1 MRLALACACLALACD
16 RPPAPVAAAQ
26 PAPPAPPPA
35 PPPVQPPAPPAPVP
49 KASPSPDGALP
60 CLDPPP
66 PGLACIPGGPFIRG
80 SDPREDGPENTRPRA
95 TVWLQTYYVDIYE
108 VTHAQYK
115 ACESS
120 KNCPPAGPRYDD
132 YDRPRQPIVGVSW
145 YDAIAY
151 CTAQGK
157 HLPTEAQWE
166 KAARGPDG
174 ALHPWGDEPATCER
188 AIIKEKGR
196 RSCGVRQQ
204 GERPDKG
211 RTFEVGARPP
221 GAHGLHD
228 MSGNAWEWVADWY
241 SPSCSRCGSACAGT
255 DPRGPC
261 DGAEPCARHHEKI
274 VRGGSWYW
282 EASYATATYRRAHFP
297 NNRPYHHYGFR
308 CAASPAEA
316 AALASPAG

>member
-1 MRLALACACLALACD
+1 M
-16 RPPAPVAAAQ
+16 
-26 PAPPAPPPA
+26 
-35 PPPVQPPAPPAPVP
+35 
-49 KASPSPDGALP
+49 
-60 CLDPPP
+60 
-66 PGLACIPGGPFIRG
+66 
-80 SDPREDGPENTRPRA
+80 
-95 TVWLQTYYVDIYE
+95 DIHE

-115 ACESS
+115 ACELA
-120 KNCPPAGPRYDD
+120 KTCPPAGPRYDD

-145 YDAIAY
+145 YDAVAY
-151 CTAQGK
+151 CTAHGK

-174 ALHPWGDEPATCER
+174 ALHPWGDEPANCER
-188 AIIKEKGR
+188 AVIKEKGR
-196 RSCGVRQQ
+196 RSCGVRKQ
-204 GERPDKG
+204 GDRPDKG

-221 GAHGLHD
+221 GAYGLHD

-241 SPSCSRCGSACAGT
+241 SPSYARCGSACAGP

-282 EASYATATYRRAHFP
+282 EAAYATAIYRRAHYP
-297 NNRPYHHYGFR
+297 KNRPYHHYGFR

-316 AALASPAG
+316 AALATPAG